1 MQYKSNYSYFH
12 KSKKPLIIGAILAV
26 IGFVFYYF
34 RIIWYLWA
42 VNFFTV
48 VMVVGLLMVIF
59 FFVSSVKDKELDNSA
74 ATYISGLE
82 NEAKEKIVS
91 LERTPRILD
100 TYIGES
106 YVYDSEDS
114 KEFKKGLDGTF
125 RSDIYSAS
133 CFVVCQ
139 KKLYVMTKTFS
150 LVDESYQKSEFM
162 SFPYENITS
171 VTLKDGS
178 VEKEYG
184 KKTYS
189 VSFSWFSV
197 NADGKEYVYPTHNDS
212 LADDI
217 ISKIY
222 LRKSKVEEQ

>member
-1 MQYKSNYSYFH
+1 MQYKTNYSYFH

-59 FFVSSVKDKELDNSA
+59 FFVSSVKDKELDKA
-74 ATYISGLE
+74 ASTYIAGLE
-82 NEAKEKIVS
+82 NEVKEKIVS

-106 YVYDSEDS
+106 YVYDHNDV
-114 KEFKKGLDGTF
+114 KEFKKGLDGSYRT
-125 RSDIYSAS
+125 DIYSAS

-139 KKLYVMTKTFS
+139 KKLYVMTKMFS
-150 LVDESYQKSEFM
+150 LTDEAYQKSEFIA
-162 SFPYENITS
+162 FPY
-171 VTLKDGS
+171 LKGR
-178 VEKEYG
+178 
-184 KKTYS
+184 
-189 VSFSWFSV
+189 FC
-197 NADGKEYVYPTHNDS
+197 
-212 LADDI
+212 
-217 ISKIY
+217 
-222 LRKSKVEEQ
+222 